1 MINTEITDY
10 LKLWVGIAVPNID
23 NMPPLNWLRS
33 FEACAR
39 LGSFTAAAA
48 ELNITQPAVSNQI
61 RLLEAHL
68 KLALFHRVGR
78 TKQPT
83 DEGRNYLYFVHEAF
97 EILRAGSRKVADPDR
112 GKSLTLRANMALTLF
127 WLMPRLG
134 SLYRQHPWLRL
145 NILPHIS
152 DIEERSPKFEI
163 EIVNLIGKARA
174 DLRPLRDEFFFPVCS
189 PELAN
194 SGKLDHVPL
203 FDTSSM
209 TASWNAWHGSK
220 FRGPPSNPVNFSSTV
235 VVSQTAAING
245 LGLALSHTSLFEAA
259 SNAGQLVRP
268 YDGQIKMKERY
279 FISELRSN
287 EQTPASRAFLEW
299 LDEQVGS

>member
-1 MINTEITDY
+1 
-10 LKLWVGIAVPNID
+10 
-23 NMPPLNWLRS
+23 MPPLNWLRS

-48 ELNITQPAVSNQI
+48 ELNITQPAVSHQI
-61 RLLEAHL
+61 RQLEAHL

-78 TKQPT
+78 TKQLT

-97 EILRAGSRKVADPDR
+97 EILRAGSRKVVDPDR

-127 WLMPRLG
+127 WLLPRLD

-152 DIEERSPKFEI
+152 DIEERLPNFEI
-163 EIVNLIGKARA
+163 EIVNLISKARA

-189 PELAN
+189 PELA
-194 SGKLDHVPL
+194 KTDRLDLVPL

-209 TASWNAWHGSK
+209 TANWDAWHRSGY
-220 FRGPPSNPVNFSSTV
+220 RAPPPKPVNLASTV
-235 VVSQTAAING
+235 VVSLTAAING
-245 LGLALSHTSLFEAA
+245 LGLALAHTSLFEAA

-268 YDGQIKMKERY
+268 YNGQIKMKERY
-279 FISELRSN
+279 FISELRAN
-287 EQTPASRAFLEW
+287 EQTPASRAFMEW
-299 LDEQVGS
+299 LDEQLES